1 MISENLK
8 KLQERINSTGQK
20 IGRNPEE
27 IILVA
32 VTKNVPVEKIKE
44 VVSLGVTNLGENR
57 VQEALKKYEEL
68 AYSPFPIPNH
78 RSSTT
83 NHQPPITNHQFLKWH
98 LVGHLQRNKVKYAVK
113 IFDLIHSVDDFE
125 LAGEIDK
132 QAEKINKVQDCL
144 IEVKVSPE
152 ATKYGCPSEKVEEL
166 IKQTNQ
172 LNNIRICGLMVM
184 APFFTNPE
192 ETRPYFHQTFK
203 IFQEV
208 RLLLTTPYPLS
219 PILSMGMT
227 NDFIIALEEGAN
239 MLRIG
244 RAIFG
249 ERG

>member
-8 KLQERINSTGQK
+8 KLQERINSTCQK

-44 VVSLGVTNLGENR
+44 AVSLGVTNLGENR
-57 VQEALKKYEEL
+57 VQEATQKINSL
-68 AYSPFPIPNH
+68 ITHN
-78 RSSTT
+78 SSL
-83 NHQPPITNHQFLKWH
+83 ITNVKWH

-144 IEVKVSPE
+144 IEVKISPE
-152 ATKYGCPSEKVEEL
+152 ATKYGCPPEPEKVKEL
-166 IKQTNQ
+166 IERISE
-172 LNNIRICGLMVM
+172 LANIRICGLMVM
-184 APFFTNPE
+184 APFFDNPE
-192 ETRPYFHQTFK
+192 ETRPYFRQTFK

-208 RLLLTTPYPLS
+208 RFLLPTPYSLS